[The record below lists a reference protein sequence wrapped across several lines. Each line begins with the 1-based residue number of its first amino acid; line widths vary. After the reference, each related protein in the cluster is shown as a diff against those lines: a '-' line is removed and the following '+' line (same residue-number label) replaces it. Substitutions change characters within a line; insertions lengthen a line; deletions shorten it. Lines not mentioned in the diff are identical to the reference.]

1 VNLCYNFIFVGYTLS
16 ALNAFKYL
24 YKWRTIMFKSTKLA
38 QIGLSLA
45 TVLLLA
51 ACASTPKTGSN
62 TAVIEDNTIE
72 TEAERLAR
80 LKREA
85 EAEMQRLAAEKLTR
99 EAQVKAALLADPLL
113 KNRSMYFDLD
123 QYSVNPRYQPTLR
136 AHAAFLSQYK
146 EPLRIE
152 GNADERGSSEYNL
165 ALGQRRAVA
174 VADAFKVLGVSEDAI
189 ETVSFGEE
197 KPKAEGHDEAAWSQ
211 NRRVD
216 LRYTSEQ

>member
-1 VNLCYNFIFVGYTLS
+1 
-16 ALNAFKYL
+16 
-24 YKWRTIMFKSTKLA
+24 MFKFTKLA
-38 QIGLSLA
+38 QISLGVA
-45 TVLLLA
+45 AVLLLA
-51 ACASTPKTGSN
+51 ACASTPKTGGN
-62 TAVIEDNTIE
+62 AAVIEDNTVTTVPTLE

-85 EAEMQRLAAEKLTR
+85 DAEMQRLAAEKL
-99 EAQVKAALLADPLL
+99 AHDAAVKAALLADPLL

-165 ALGQRRAVA
+165 ALGQRRAAA
-174 VADAFKVLGVSEDAI
+174 VADAFKVLGVSEDTI

>member
-1 VNLCYNFIFVGYTLS
+1 
-16 ALNAFKYL
+16 
-24 YKWRTIMFKSTKLA
+24 MFKSTQLA

-45 TVLLLA
+45 AILLLS
-51 ACASTPKTGSN
+51 ACASTPKTGNN
-62 TAVIEDNTIE
+62 TVVIEDNTVKTVPTVE

-85 EAEMQRLAAEKLTR
+85 DAETQRLAAEKLAR
-99 EAQVKAALLADPLL
+99 EAQIKAALLADPLL

-152 GNADERGSSEYNL
+152 GHADERGSSEYNL
-165 ALGQRRAVA
+165 ALGQRRAAA
-174 VADAFKVLGVSEDAI
+174 VADAFKVLGVSEDTI